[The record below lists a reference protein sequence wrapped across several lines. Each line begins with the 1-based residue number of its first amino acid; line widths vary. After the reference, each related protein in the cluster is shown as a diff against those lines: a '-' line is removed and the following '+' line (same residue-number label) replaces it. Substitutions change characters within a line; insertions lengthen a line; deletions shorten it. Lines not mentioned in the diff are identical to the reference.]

1 MSSYLGQSVISS
13 EIAQQPKVAQSHR
26 GARARETQ
34 KAGLHSQELQQ
45 QAPKGPA
52 LRLVSCCGWKGPN
65 SRPAGSDYGKVRVLD
80 RFTWKYSPLTL
91 GEKAVTLCISCV
103 CVCVCVW
110 PSGAVHLCSDK
121 VSLTCLQLTTLLR
134 LAGHHA
140 PGTCPPHAFLAWGLE
155 AYLNAQLFNT
165 GSGDQTPA
173 CVART

>member
-103 CVCVCVW
+103 CVCVYVCGPRVLSTFVQTRSLSLACSSPRCLGW
-110 PSGAVHLCSDK
+110 LDTMPQGPAHPMPS
-121 VSLTCLQLTTLLR
+121 
-134 LAGHHA
+134 
-140 PGTCPPHAFLAWGLE
+140 
-155 AYLNAQLFNT
+155 
-165 GSGDQTPA
+165 
-173 CVART
+173 